1 VQLFRQRSIFE
12 AIIDIFGDLGLKCDQ
27 PRVRLPPPC
36 TSKVLLEGWHFDP
49 DAIDRD
55 KMDPLHQQHSLRMA
69 RQPLTKKDRSTERPY
84 RKGRIVPT
92 YPLLKLSDVIVV
104 RHASSSTR
112 LKTARYHLARL
123 VRASPRCR
131 QRDGPGR

>member
-1 VQLFRQRSIFE
+1 
-12 AIIDIFGDLGLKCDQ
+12 
-27 PRVRLPPPC
+27 
-36 TSKVLLEGWHFDP
+36 
-49 DAIDRD
+49 
-55 KMDPLHQQHSLRMA
+55 
-69 RQPLTKKDRSTERPY
+69 
-84 RKGRIVPT
+84 VPT

-131 QRDGPGR
+131 QRDGPGRRALGVGGKCWRQIRCARIAKSTYIEFPSLEVKEKRNG